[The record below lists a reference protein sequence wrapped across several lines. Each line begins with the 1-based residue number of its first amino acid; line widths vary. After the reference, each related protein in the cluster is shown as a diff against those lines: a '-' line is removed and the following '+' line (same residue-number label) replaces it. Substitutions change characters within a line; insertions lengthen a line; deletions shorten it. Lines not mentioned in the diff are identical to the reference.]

1 MMLMSR
7 AIMRVVLSGAALAM
21 VAPSCL
27 ARYTTDW
34 LANSYGSLA
43 EHVGNAARSM
53 WVAPDG
59 TVYTASMWDESA
71 GGIGIYRNGKTIG
84 SIGRH
89 SEVQGGAITGNATS
103 LFAELQSD
111 ARGGSGAVGRFD
123 RVTGV
128 RDRVFQVSNASVGV
142 HADRITGLATSKSL
156 VYASDF
162 PGSRVRVYT
171 VDGIWQRDI
180 VFQHPGALAAD
191 DAGNVWVAR
200 KGENEIV
207 EFSVS
212 GRPMRTLRM
221 PDGSQPSA
229 LYWDATSNQLLVG
242 DEGPDLNIKRY
253 TLASG
258 HPTLAGTFGV
268 RGGYLDTSTGIKGQ
282 TGDKRFNRVAGI
294 GRDAA
299 GNLYVLN
306 NPWGVGWDLARTGGT
321 DIRAYDRTG
330 RMQWEL
336 HSLNFEAIA
345 APDPG
350 NDATDF
356 YSGTNIYRGKSGGT
370 FFANTV
376 DPFEFPS
383 DPRLDSAQRGEHFGQ
398 VARVGGN
405 LILVAA
411 SQNPRTFHFFHFNA
425 AHGYIAIPDGSLPGD
440 LFKTELE
447 VTGGFCLDSKG
458 DVWAALDKTGA
469 IYHYRLLGFD
479 ADGKPRWAAPDAI
492 PVPASIRP
500 LVRIV
505 YLPESDTMILAQGSG
520 SQRDWT
526 QMSERIEVY
535 HGWQAGN
542 RYRPNP
548 IVELEN
554 ASAKSIAAAG
564 DYLFV
569 GYVHTVPNIDVFS
582 LSGGH
587 KVATLTNSSEGK
599 IDVGNDVDSI
609 YGLRAY
615 LRTNGEYLVAKDN
628 YNGSSVVV
636 YRWWP

>member
-1 MMLMSR
+1 
-7 AIMRVVLSGAALAM
+7 MRVILSGAAVAM
-21 VAPSCL
+21 VASPCL

-71 GGIGIYRNGKTIG
+71 GGIGIYRHGKTIG

-123 RVTGV
+123 RVTRV
-128 RDRVFQVSNASVGV
+128 RDRIFQVSNASVGV

-162 PGSRVRVYT
+162 PGSRVRIYT

-180 VFQHPGALAAD
+180 IFQHPGALAAD

-258 HPTLAGTFGV
+258 HPQLAGTFGV
-268 RGGYLDTSTGIKGQ
+268 RGGYLDTTTGIKGQ

-405 LILVAA
+405 LILVAG

-440 LFKTELE
+440 LFNTELE

-479 ADGKPRWAAPDAI
+479 AGGKPRWAAPDAI

-548 IVELEN
+548 VVELEN

>member
-1 MMLMSR
+1 MLMGKT
-7 AIMRVVLSGAALAM
+7 IMRLVLSGAMLAM
-21 VAPSCL
+21 VAPSCP
-27 ARYTTDW
+27 AGYTTDW

-59 TVYTASMWDESA
+59 TVYTASMWDENA
-71 GGIGIYRNGKTIG
+71 GGIGIYRQGKTIG

-89 SEVQGGAITGNATS
+89 NEVQGGAITGNATS

-123 RVTGV
+123 RTTGV
-128 RDRVFQVSNASVGV
+128 RDRIFQVSNASVGV

-162 PGSRVRVYT
+162 PGSRVRIYT

-180 VFQHPGALAAD
+180 AFQHPGALAAD

-200 KGENEIV
+200 KDEGEVV
-207 EFSVS
+207 EFSAA
-212 GRPMRTLRM
+212 GRPMTTLRM
-221 PDGSQPSA
+221 PDGSRPSA
-229 LYWDATSNQLLVG
+229 LYWDSTSNQLLVG

-253 TLASG
+253 ALASG
-258 HPTLAGTFGV
+258 HPRLAGTFGV

-282 TGDKRFNRVAGI
+282 TGDKRFNRVVGI

-306 NPWGVGWDLARTGGT
+306 NPWGIGWDLARTGGT

-398 VARVGGN
+398 LARVGGN

-440 LFKTELE
+440 LFNTELE

-479 ADGKPRWAAPDAI
+479 ADGKPRWAPPDAI
-492 PVPASIRP
+492 PIPASIRP

-520 SQRDWT
+520 SLVDWT
-526 QMSERIEVY
+526 QMNGRIEIY
-535 HGWQAGN
+535 HGWLAGN
-542 RYRPNP
+542 THRPNP
-548 IVELEN
+548 VVELEN
-554 ASAKSIAAAG
+554 ASAKSLAAAG

-587 KVATLTNSSEGK
+587 RVATLTNSSEGR
-599 IDVGNDVDSI
+599 IDVGNDVDSM

-615 LRTNGEYLVAKDN
+615 VRTNGEYLVAKDN

-636 YRWWP
+636 YRWRP

>member
-1 MMLMSR
+1 MLTSKTMMRMVLFGAMLA
-7 AIMRVVLSGAALAM
+7 AIAPPCSAL
-21 VAPSCL
+21 
-27 ARYTTDW
+27 YTTDW

-43 EHVGNAARSM
+43 GHVGNAARSM

-59 TVYTASMWDESA
+59 TIYTASMWDESA

-103 LFAELQSD
+103 VFAELQSD

-123 RVTGV
+123 RVTGA
-128 RDRVFQVSNASVGV
+128 RDRIFQVSNASVGV

-162 PGSRVRVYT
+162 PGSRVRIYT

-180 VFQHPGALAAD
+180 VFQKPGALAAD
-191 DAGNVWVAR
+191 AAGNVWVAR
-200 KGENEIV
+200 KDEGEIV
-207 EFSVS
+207 EFSAS
-212 GRPMRTLRM
+212 GRPMTTIRM
-221 PDGSQPSA
+221 PDGSRPSA
-229 LYWDATSNQLLVG
+229 LYWDSTSNQLLVG

-253 TLASG
+253 VFASG
-258 HPTLAGTFGV
+258 HPRLAGTFGV

-282 TGDKRFNRVAGI
+282 TGDKRFNRVVGI

-306 NPWGVGWDLARTGGT
+306 NPWGGGWDLARTGGT

-398 VARVGGN
+398 LSRVGGN

-440 LFKTELE
+440 LFNTELE

-458 DVWAALDKTGA
+458 DVWAALAKTGA
-469 IYHYRLLGFD
+469 IYHYRLLGFA
-479 ADGKPRWAAPDAI
+479 ADGKPRWAPPEAI
-492 PVPASIRP
+492 PIPASIRP

-520 SQRDWT
+520 SLLDWT
-526 QMSERIEVY
+526 QMNERIEIY

-542 RYRPNP
+542 THRPNP
-548 IVELEN
+548 VVELEN

-582 LSGGH
+582 LSGGNR
-587 KVATLTNSSEGK
+587 VATLTNSSEGK
-599 IDVGNDVDSI
+599 IDVGNDVDSM

-615 LRTNGEYLVAKDN
+615 RRTNGEYLVSKDN
-628 YNGSSVVV
+628 YNGSSVVI
-636 YRWWP
+636 YRWQP